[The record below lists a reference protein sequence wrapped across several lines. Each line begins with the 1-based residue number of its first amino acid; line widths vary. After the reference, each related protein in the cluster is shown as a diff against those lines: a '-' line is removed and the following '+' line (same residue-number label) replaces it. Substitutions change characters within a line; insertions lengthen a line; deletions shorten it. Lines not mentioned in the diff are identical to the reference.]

1 MNSLQDSLDDCALA
15 FGEAGRHVEESI
27 AATNV
32 IWGGLKP
39 VARNLLFLNGE
50 VDPWSA
56 ASVQV
61 SPGPGIDV
69 IWVAG
74 ASHHA
79 WTHPPAANDPPAILD
94 ARTQIYAKVDNW
106 LAAKADRR

>member
-1 MNSLQDSLDDCALA
+1 MAES
-15 FGEAGRHVEESI
+15 VEN
-27 AATNV
+27 TNN

-39 VARNLLFLNGE
+39 LARNLLFVNGE
-50 VDPWSA
+50 VDPWNA

-61 SPGPGIDV
+61 SPGPGVDV

-94 ARTQIYAKVDNW
+94 ARAQIYAKVDSW
-106 LAAKADRR
+106 LAAKAAKEELR